1 MASNKNKKTPVNNV
15 LFIVVFLVVGFL
27 IGVAFS
33 YLYNTVDLSFYLL
46 GDTEVNIGLGED
58 YVEKGYVC
66 EFNGVDYRS
75 DVIVS
80 YYDQNQTTVSEIV
93 SDKAKTYYVVYSVNN
108 DYISAS
114 ITRIV
119 NIVEVEDLEIN
130 FIMFDSNNAGD
141 CIYIKAGETDILI
154 DAGAK
159 REDATGIYNYLT
171 DADSTLHQSVTDNKL
186 EIVIA
191 THAHEDHI
199 ASFVGESNKNN
210 GILHKFDVDVIIDFP
225 KTNSNSK
232 VYNDYKN
239 LVKEL
244 EKDGTKHY
252 TALECY
258 NNLGDA
264 TRIIKIAAG
273 VELEILYNYYYE
285 NETDNENNYSVC
297 VMIHRG
303 ETKYLLTGD
312 LEGKGEEYLVD
323 NNDLGEVYLY
333 KLGHHGSKT
342 SSSDKLLSVIKPQV
356 AVATCAAFTKEY
368 TSNTDNQFPT
378 KAAIDNLAKYNVS
391 HLYVSKML
399 TQDADKF
406 ENQQVSPAN
415 GHIVAYAN
423 KTGVGIKCS
432 NSNDDFY
439 TFDIFKQYRSWT
451 RN

>member
-1 MASNKNKKTPVNNV
+1 MASKKNKKSSNNSMLV
-15 LFIVVFLVVGFL
+15 IIVFLIVGFL
-27 IGVAFS
+27 IGVAGA
-33 YLYNTVDLSFYLL
+33 YLYNTVDLRFYLL
-46 GDTEVNIGLGED
+46 GDAEINIGLGED
-58 YVEKGYVC
+58 YVEKGYIC
-66 EFNGVDYRS
+66 EYKGVDYSS
-75 DVIVS
+75 DVVVN
-80 YYDQNQTTVSEIV
+80 YYNQNQTVVSEII
-93 SDKAKTYYVVYSVNN
+93 SDEAKTYYIVYSINN

-119 NIVEVEDLEIN
+119 NVVEVEDLEIN

-159 REDATGIYNYLT
+159 RTDATGIYNYLIDDT
-171 DADSTLHQSVTDNKL
+171 STLHQSVTDNKL
-186 EIVIA
+186 EYVIA

-199 ASFVGESNKNN
+199 ASFVGETNKNN

-232 VYNDYKN
+232 IYNDYKN

-244 EKDGTKHY
+244 EKEGTNHY
-252 TALECY
+252 TALDCY
-258 NNLGDA
+258 NNVNGA
-264 TRIIKIAAG
+264 NRVIKIAAG
-273 VELEILYNYYYE
+273 IELEILYNYYYE

-303 ETKYLLTGD
+303 ETKFLLTGD

-323 NNDLGEVYLY
+323 NNNLGEVYLY

-342 SSSDKLLSVIKPQV
+342 SSSDKLLSTIKPQV

-368 TSNTDNQFPT
+368 TNNTDNQFPT
-378 KAAIDNLAKYNVS
+378 KAAIDNLAKYKVG

-399 TQDADKF
+399 SKDADKF
-406 ENQQVSPAN
+406 ENQQVTPAN

-423 KTGVGIKCS
+423 KLGVGIRCS
-432 NSNDDFY
+432 NSNEDFY
-439 TFDIFKQYRSWT
+439 NFDIFKQYRSWT
-451 RN
+451 TK